1 MYKIGDYV
9 IYQNGVGQIISINEE
24 YAHLLTYPISQEIKV
39 STLDIIRKICSVDKI
54 NEVIERIAYIQT
66 LQIPHEKWNYDIY
79 HEAMSAYDEL
89 EWVKVIKSE
98 YLRKKNKRIQNHE
111 KQMAKQAKEFL
122 YSEIS
127 LLKGVPYFQVEKYIY
142 DYIHNDDWQ

>member
-1 MYKIGDYV
+1 MCIRD
-9 IYQNGVGQIISINEE
+9 SEE
-24 YAHLLTYPISQEIKV
+24 YVHLLTYPISQEIKV

-98 YLRKKNKRIQNHE
+98 YLRKKNKRVQSHE

-127 LLKGVPYFQVEKYIY
+127 LLKGVPYSQVEKYIH